1 MSDSVSVVGSAAQAS
16 SQMISTKTQSAGAAA
31 SASAPK
37 EAPEIA
43 TTNFKVNE
51 AQVYTDGD
59 VKKAIH
65 ELNSFLESQSR
76 ELSFSYDKIANKNVV
91 RLFNSNTGE
100 MVRQFPDELIIAAS
114 HNLDRMIGILFNEK
128 T

>member
-1 MSDSVSVVGSAAQAS
+1 MSDSVSVVGSGAQAA
-16 SQMISTKTQSAGAAA
+16 SQLTATKTQNVSNAANA
-31 SASAPK
+31 TAPK
-37 EAPEIA
+37 EAPEIP
-43 TTNFKVNE
+43 TTRFKVNE

-59 VKKAIH
+59 VKKAIY

>member
-1 MSDSVSVVGSAAQAS
+1 MSDNVSAVGGAQVASQLSATKAQSVSSSAN
-16 SQMISTKTQSAGAAA
+16 IT
-31 SASAPK
+31 APK
-37 EAPEIA
+37 EAPEIP
-43 TTNFKVNE
+43 TTQFKVNE
-51 AQVYTDGD
+51 AQVYTDSD
-59 VKKAIH
+59 VKKAIN

>member
-1 MSDSVSVVGSAAQAS
+1 MSDSVSVVGSGAQAA
-16 SQMISTKTQSAGAAA
+16 SQLTATKTQNVSNAAN
-31 SASAPK
+31 STAPK
-37 EAPEIA
+37 EVPEIP
-43 TTNFKVNE
+43 TTRFKVNE
-51 AQVYTDGD
+51 AQVYTDDD

-65 ELNSFLESQSR
+65 ELNSYLESQAR

>member
-1 MSDSVSVVGSAAQAS
+1 MSDNVSVVGGSQVASQLSATKAQSVS
-16 SQMISTKTQSAGAAA
+16 SSANIT
-31 SASAPK
+31 APK
-37 EAPEIA
+37 EAPEIP
-43 TTNFKVNE
+43 TTQFKVNE
-51 AQVYTDGD
+51 AQVYTDSD

>member
-16 SQMISTKTQSAGAAA
+16 SQMISTKTQSAGVAAT
-31 SASAPK
+31 ASAPK

-65 ELNSFLESQSR
+65 ELNRFLESQSR
-76 ELSFSYDKIANKNVV
+76 DLSFSYDKIANKNVV